1 MDDLTHIEVDTER
14 LRHYRELKGL
24 SQNTAATSVGVKK
37 AAISKYELGHATPS
51 GDVLARLCILYDINI
66 KDISRRTA

>member
-1 MDDLTHIEVDTER
+1 MDDLTRIQVDTER

-24 SQNTAATSVGVKK
+24 SQNDAASSVGVKK

-51 GDVLARLCILYDINI
+51 GDVLTRLCILYNINVTDIA
-66 KDISRRTA
+66 RRAA